1 MEPTAGD
8 AFSAHQ
14 GGGETK
20 AGRTRRTRFVCISDT
35 HNRNI
40 ALPKG
45 DVLIHAGDMTNNGS
59 YAEVS

>member
-1 MEPTAGD
+1 MKLTAGK
-8 AFSAHQ
+8 ASAADQ
-14 GGGETK
+14 RDGVADTR
-20 AGRTRRTRFVCISDT
+20 RTRRTRFVCISDT
-35 HNRNI
+35 HNRNV

>member
-1 MEPTAGD
+1 MEAM
-8 AFSAHQ
+8 A
-14 GGGETK
+14 GETF
-20 AGRTRRTRFVCISDT
+20 AADHRGGVTDTRRTRRTRFVCISDT
-35 HNRNI
+35 HNRNV